1 MTAVFRRI
9 VWATDGSEQ
18 ADRALPIVKSLAAD
32 AGASV
37 VVVHGQEFTAGA
49 YSAGQPVHPDE
60 EAREKKIY
68 GQAEELTSAGIAT
81 EVKVESALGVGA
93 ARLIADA
100 SGVANADLIVVGTRG
115 QSPIVG
121 LLVGSVT
128 QRLLHLA
135 PCPVLVVP
143 AANG

>member
-1 MTAVFRRI
+1 MTAVFKRI
-9 VWATDGSEQ
+9 VWATDGSEP
-18 ADRALPIVKSLAAD
+18 ADRSLPIVKSLALD
-32 AGASV
+32 ARASV

-49 YSAGQPVHPDE
+49 YSASQPVHPDA

-68 GQAEELTSAGIAT
+68 GQAEELTGAGIAT
-81 EVKVESALGVGA
+81 EVKVQSAVGVGA

-100 SGVANADLIVVGTRG
+100 SEEANADLIVVGTRG

-128 QRLLHLA
+128 QRLLHVA

-143 AANG
+143 AADG

>member
-1 MTAVFRRI
+1 MTAVFKRI
-9 VWATDGSEQ
+9 VWATDGSAQ
-18 ADRALPIVKSLAAD
+18 ADRALPIVKSLATD

-49 YSAGQPVHPDE
+49 YASSQPVHPDE
-60 EAREKKIY
+60 EDRERKIY
-68 GQAEELTSAGIAT
+68 GQADELTGAGIAT
-81 EVKVESALGVGA
+81 EVKVESAVGVGA

-100 SGVANADLIVVGTRG
+100 AGEANADLIVAGTRG

-128 QRLLHLA
+128 QRLLHIA
-135 PCPVLVVP
+135 PCPVLVIP
-143 AANG
+143 AADG